1 MDFKDKVVVITGG
14 SQGIGKKTA
23 EMFKE
28 LGAHVCLIDLLENDC
43 FQGDISDKDTLIQ
56 FAHKVITDY
65 GHVDYIINNAK
76 PLFKGI
82 DECSYE
88 EFEYALRV
96 GVTAPFMLVKLLKPY
111 FNEGAS
117 IVNISSSRDAMSQ
130 AQSESYTAAKGGI
143 HALTHALAIS
153 LAGIARV
160 NSISPGWI
168 ETTDKKYD
176 GPDALQHPVKRVGR
190 CEDIAEMIL
199 FLCSEKAGFI
209 TGENIKIDGGMS
221 KLMIYHDED
230 GWKYQ

>member
-28 LGAHVCLIDLLENDC
+28 LGAHVCLIDLLENDY

-65 GHVDYIINNAK
+65 GHVDYITNNAK